1 MHYILRMKYAMVNNM
16 VIQLSRQANKTANS
30 YAIDVISKLIPII
43 AKGNVALIERAVSR
57 LRHELVIQQVNQNG
71 DKIAL
76 LTRLIAVI
84 EAAIYV

>member
-1 MHYILRMKYAMVNNM
+1 M